1 MDGGKYIFALL
12 LSNHVQPFVNMK
24 NSNLIQIYCQHRFLK
39 DHMRLLSLL
48 KS

>member
-1 MDGGKYIFALL
+1 MDGEKYIFALL

-24 NSNLIQIYCQHRFLK
+24 NSNLIQIYCQHSFLK